1 MAIIE
6 LKGKLH
12 RVGEVQTFSSG
23 FRKREI
29 VIDTGGKYDRFFP
42 VELKQDQCDEDF
54 IINTEVALE
63 CYVNGSREGY
73 MDKNGNE
80 RFFLSLGMKDYTI
93 TKESNESAEPAGEVP
108 F

>member
-1 MAIIE
+1 MSSQKVKDHYSPE
-6 LKGKLH
+6 L
-12 RVGEVQTFSSG
+12 QAFSSG

-29 VIDTGGKYDRFFP
+29 VIDTNGKYDRFYP

-54 IINTEVALE
+54 TLNTEVVME
-63 CYVNGSREGY
+63 CYVNGSKEGY

-80 RFFLSLGMKDYTI
+80 RFFLSLGMKDYAI
-93 TKESNESAEPAGEVP
+93 TGGGDSESAEPSGEVP